1 MTIRRFPMAWM
12 LAAIA
17 TAVLASSSATAW
29 TEKADD
35 ASGKPTIVLVHGAF
49 ADSSSWDGVIP
60 FLLARGYRVVAASNP
75 LRSVAIDAT
84 QVKDLVKSLPG
95 KVVLVG
101 HSYGG
106 QVITAA
112 GSDQVEALVYVDGFA
127 TDTGESATDISN
139 RFPGSTLGQTLA
151 PPVPLSDGGKDLY
164 IQEALLPAQFAADV
178 PEAKARLMAVEQR
191 PVTDAALND
200 KLQGEP
206 AWKHASV
213 YFIYGSRDKNI
224 TPDAMAFM
232 AKRASSK
239 KTVVV
244 PGGSHVVMVSHPKA
258 VADLIITAA
267 GGKP

>member
-1 MTIRRFPMAWM
+1 MAIRRFTGALM
-12 LAAIA
+12 LAAMAAI
-17 TAVLASSSATAW
+17 VLASSPSIAAT
-29 TEKADD
+29 KAAGD

-60 FLLARGYRVVAASNP
+60 LLLARGYRVVAASNP
-75 LRSVAIDAT
+75 LRGLAIDAA

-101 HSYGG
+101 HSYAG

-112 GSDQVEALVYVDGFA
+112 GSDQVAALVYVDGFA
-127 TDTGESATDISN
+127 TDTGESAADIGN
-139 RFPGSTLGQTLA
+139 RFAGATLGQTLA

-164 IQEALLPAQFAADV
+164 IQQALLPAQFAADV
-178 PEAKARLMAVEQR
+178 PAAKARLMAVEQR
-191 PVTDAALND
+191 PVTEAALND

-206 AWKHASV
+206 AWKHAPV
-213 YFIYGSRDKNI
+213 YCIYGSGDKNI
-224 TPDAMAFM
+224 APEALAFM

-244 PGGSHVVMVSHPKA
+244 PGGSHVVMVSHPQA
-258 VADLIITAA
+258 VANLIIMAA